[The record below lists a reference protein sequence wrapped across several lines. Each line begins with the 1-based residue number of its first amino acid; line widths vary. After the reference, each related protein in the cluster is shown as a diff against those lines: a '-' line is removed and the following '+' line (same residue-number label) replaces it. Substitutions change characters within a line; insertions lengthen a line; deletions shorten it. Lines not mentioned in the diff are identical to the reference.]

1 MDDMTCPKCQG
12 AMTARTFSG
21 ASVSRCERCQGVF
34 LDSTSLGA
42 LIEAENDWHAHRSN
56 STAPIP
62 RITPDMSA
70 PPPSATPARSFLD
83 ALFRQ

>member
-1 MDDMTCPKCQG
+1 MAD
-12 AMTARTFSG
+12 RTFSG
-21 ASVSRCERCQGVF
+21 ASVSQCEGCQGVF

-42 LIEAENDWHAHRSN
+42 LIEAETDWHAHRSN

-62 RITPDMSA
+62 RITAEMTA

>member
-1 MDDMTCPKCQG
+1 MTCPKCQG
-12 AMTARTFSG
+12 AMAGRTYSG
-21 ASVSRCERCQGVF
+21 AAVSQCESCQGVF

-42 LIEAENDWHAHRSN
+42 LIEAELDWHAHRSN

-62 RITPDMSA
+62 RITADMTA
-70 PPPSATPARSFLD
+70 PPPSASPARSFLD